1 MRTVQEAGPYK
12 YFAKLQFALEMEK
25 EEGRSLP
32 LRSTFLPK
40 LITQPWQPRP
50 DDHCRYRK
58 PCKLCGA

>member
-1 MRTVQEAGPYK
+1 METVTDLHLIQKKIG
-12 YFAKLQFALEMEK
+12 QNMEK

-32 LRSTFLPK
+32 LRSTFLLL